1 MSLSANDPMPKP
13 SYKALVLAVAAFAFI
28 FAFVYLYGIY
38 ASAHAT
44 SQAAPLIKIQVD
56 GHNYTVFYATTPYLQ
71 QKGLMNFTFNGTSI
85 AGELFAN
92 LSSYPCFWMKN
103 TPVPLQQAWLSGN
116 TVIYIYNGTPES
128 TATIC
133 HNGTA
138 VLELKQGINISIGSS
153 IRIIGNS

>member
-1 MSLSANDPMPKP
+1 MQKSC
-13 SYKALVLAVAAFAFI
+13 KALVLALAAFAFI
-28 FAFVYLYGIY
+28 LAFAYLYSIY
-38 ASAHAT
+38 AYAKTAVQS
-44 SQAAPLIKIQVD
+44 APLIKIQID

-103 TPVPLQQAWLSGN
+103 TIVPLQQAWLSGN
-116 TVIYIYNGTPES
+116 TVVYIYNGIPES
-128 TATIC
+128 TTTIC

-138 VLELKQGINISIGSS
+138 VLELRQGISIGIGSTV
-153 IRIIGNS
+153 RIIGNS